1 MPHIVIIVSSS
12 KLEKVLTVL
21 ANAIGVP
28 LTDQTAHVIAE
39 LIERRAFHV
48 DEVPDVP
55 GGFEHPNA
63 EHLIIVGKPGHI
75 DVNVA
80 DHSIDFVH
88 PDDEMIEVVKQRLA
102 AA

>member
-1 MPHIVIIVSSS
+1 MPHIVVLVSYS
-12 KLEKVLTVL
+12 KLEKVLSVL

-39 LIERRAFHV
+39 LIERRTFHV

-55 GGFEHPNA
+55 GGFEHPNDR
-63 EHLIIVGKPGHI
+63 HLIIVGKPGRVDI
-75 DVNVA
+75 DVL

-88 PDDEMIEVVKQRLA
+88 PDDEVVEAVKQRLTA
-102 AA
+102 A